1 MRLKHQSRQEEGMV
15 PTVRILSD
23 DEVRLMH
30 TRALDVLRKVG
41 IRYESR
47 RCLEL
52 LEAEGQRVDYDS
64 GIAWLEPD
72 LVERCIRSTP
82 RVITLAGRNPG
93 HDMLLDGTRL
103 RITTNGQGTFTQDHR
118 TGERRQGCVK
128 DLRDSTKVGHHL
140 DVVDYVWPMVVPF
153 DVPGESRVLHEM
165 YHAFA
170 MTSKHVQHEIQLP
183 EHVPFALEML
193 EVLAG
198 SKEELRRRPLY
209 SVVACTVS
217 PLQHEPKMA
226 ELCIDLA
233 RAGVPIVIWPMPL
246 TGATAPV
253 TVPGTCLMSLVE
265 FLSGVVLFQ
274 VAAPGCPL
282 IYPLGPEVL
291 DMKSGMAVCAGP
303 EIPLFNLVLGQM
315 AKHYDVPALG
325 VGLNSDAKIP
335 GIQAAYESMQTGL
348 AAALSGAD
356 LLVGIGVL
364 DDNNTMSLTQMV
376 IESEIGRMVKRI
388 REGVV
393 VTDESLMTHLI
404 EKAGPGQHFLG
415 FKETLN
421 GLKTGEVFFPRFSY
435 RSTYDKFFE
444 EGHDEIARA
453 RAEVE
458 RLLALPDPEPLPP
471 EVDRELR
478 RILKAADKACAESAA

>member
-1 MRLKHQSRQEEGMV
+1 MIPE
-15 PTVRILSD
+15 VRILSD
-23 DEVRLMH
+23 EEVRLLH

-47 RCLEL
+47 RVLDL
-52 LEAEGQRVDYDS
+52 LAEHGQRVDHDK

-72 LVERCIRSTP
+72 IVERCLKTTP
-82 RVITLAGRNPG
+82 RVITLAGRDPK
-93 HDMLLDGTRL
+93 HDILTDGSRL
-103 RITTNGQGTFTQDHR
+103 RVTTNGQATFTQDYR
-118 TGERRQGCVK
+118 TGERRQGQVK
-128 DLRDSTKVGHHL
+128 DLRDSTKAGHHL
-140 DVVDYVWPMVVPF
+140 DVVDYIWPMVVPF
-153 DVPGESRVLHEM
+153 DVPGPSRVLHEM
-165 YHAFA
+165 YHSFA
-170 MTSKHVQHEIQLP
+170 MTTKHIQHEIQLP

-193 EVLAG
+193 EVIAG
-198 SKEELRRRPLY
+198 SREALKRRPPF

-226 ELCIDLA
+226 DLCIDLA
-233 RAGVPIVIWPMPL
+233 RAGIPIVIWPMPL

-274 VAAPGCPL
+274 LAAPGCPL

-291 DMKSGMAVCAGP
+291 DMRSGMAVCGSP
-303 EIPLFNLVLGQM
+303 EIPLFNLILGQM
-315 AKHYDVPALG
+315 AKFYNVPALG

-335 GIQAAYESMQTGL
+335 GVQAAYESMHTGM

-364 DDNNTMSLTQMV
+364 DDNNTMSLTELV
-376 IESEIGRMVKRI
+376 IEAEIARMVKRI
-388 REGVV
+388 REGAV
-393 VTDESLMTHLI
+393 VTDETLMVHLI

-421 GLKTGEVFFPRFSY
+421 GLRTGAVFFPKFSY
-435 RSTYDKFFE
+435 RSSYDKFFE
-444 EGHDEIARA
+444 EGHDELEKA
-453 RAEVE
+453 RAEVD
-458 RLLALPDPEPLPP
+458 RLLALPDPDPLPP
-471 EVDRELR
+471 DVDRELR
-478 RILKAADKACAESAA
+478 RIVEAADKACAESAA

>member
-1 MRLKHQSRQEEGMV
+1 MV
-15 PTVRILSD
+15 PKVTILSD
-23 DEVRLMH
+23 EEVGLLH
-30 TRALDVLRKVG
+30 ARALDVLEHVG
-41 IRYESR
+41 IKYESR

-52 LEAEGQRVDYDS
+52 LQAEGQKVDFDS
-64 GIAWLEPD
+64 GIAWLKPD
-72 LVERCIRSTP
+72 LVERCIKSTP
-82 RVITLAGRNPG
+82 RVITLAGRDPR
-93 HDMLLDGTRL
+93 HDMVLDGTRL
-103 RITTNGQGTFTQDHR
+103 RVTTNGQGTFTQDHR
-118 TGERRQGCVK
+118 TGERRQGTVK

-140 DVVDYVWPMVVPF
+140 DVVDYIWPMVVPF
-153 DVPGESRVLHEM
+153 DVPGDSRVLHEM
-165 YHAFA
+165 YHTFA
-170 MTSKHVQHEIQLP
+170 MTTKHVQHEIQLP

-209 SVVACTVS
+209 SVVSCTVS

-274 VAAPGCPL
+274 VAAPGCAL

-315 AKHYDVPALG
+315 AKYYDVPALG
-325 VGLNSDAKIP
+325 VGLNSDAKVP

-376 IESEIGRMVKRI
+376 IESEIARMVKRI

-393 VTDESLMTHLI
+393 VSEESLMTHLI
-404 EKAGPGQHFLG
+404 FKAGPGQHFLG
-415 FKETLN
+415 FKETLA

-435 RSTYDKFFE
+435 RSTYDKYFE
-444 EGHDEIARA
+444 EGHDELARA

-458 RLLALPDPEPLPP
+458 RLLALADPEPLPP
-471 EVDRELR
+471 EVDRELQ

>member
-1 MRLKHQSRQEEGMV
+1 MIPQVK
-15 PTVRILSD
+15 ILSD
-23 DEVRLMH
+23 EEVQLLH
-30 TRALDVLRKVG
+30 TRALDVLEKVG
-41 IRYESR
+41 IKYESPAVLR
-47 RCLEL
+47 L
-52 LEAEGQRVDYDS
+52 LEEHGQRVDYDK
-64 GIAWLEPD
+64 GIAWLKPET
-72 LVERCIRSTP
+72 VEACIKTTP
-82 RVITLAGRNPG
+82 RTITLAGRVPE
-93 HDMLLDGTRL
+93 HDMVLDGTRL
-103 RITTNGQGTFTQDHR
+103 RVTTNGQGTFIQDHR
-118 TGERRQGCVK
+118 TGVRRQGLVQ
-128 DLRDSTKVGHHL
+128 DLRDSTKIGHHL
-140 DVVDYVWPMVVPF
+140 EVVDYIWPMVVPF
-153 DVPGESRVLHEM
+153 DVPGPSRVLHEM
-165 YHAFA
+165 YHSIA
-170 MTSKHVQHEIQLP
+170 MTGKHIQHEIQLP

-193 EVLAG
+193 EVISG
-198 SKEELRRRPLY
+198 SREELKRRPPY

-233 RAGVPIVIWPMPL
+233 RAGIPIVIWPMPL

-253 TVPGTCLMSLVE
+253 TVPGTCLMSLIE

-274 VAAPGCPL
+274 LAAPGCPL

-291 DMKSGMAVCAGP
+291 DMRSGMAVCGSP

-356 LLVGIGVL
+356 LLVGIGIL
-364 DDNNTMSLTQMV
+364 DDNNTMSYTQMI
-376 IESEIGRMVKRI
+376 IESEIAGMVKRI
-388 REGVV
+388 RQGVV
-393 VTDESLMTHLI
+393 VNDETLMTHLI

-415 FKETLN
+415 FKETLA
-421 GLKTGEVFFPRFSY
+421 GLKTGAVFFPKFSY
-435 RSTYDKFFE
+435 RSSYDKYFE
-444 EGHDEIARA
+444 DGNNEIEKA

-458 RLLALPDPEPLPP
+458 RLLMMPDPEPLPP

-478 RILKAADKACAESAA
+478 RILAAADKACAESAA

>member
-1 MRLKHQSRQEEGMV
+1 MIPE
-15 PTVRILSD
+15 VRILSD
-23 DEVRLMH
+23 EEVQTLHRG
-30 TRALDVLRKVG
+30 ALNVLEKVG

-52 LEAEGQRVDYDS
+52 LEAEGQKVDYDS
-64 GIAWLEPD
+64 GIAWIHPD
-72 LVERCIRSTP
+72 LVQRCIASTP
-82 RVITLAGRNPG
+82 RTITLGGRNPK
-93 HDMLLDGTRL
+93 HDMILDGSCL
-103 RITTNGQGTFTQDHR
+103 RVTTNGQATFTQDHR
-118 TGERRQGCVK
+118 TGERRQGCVQ
-128 DLRDSTKVGHHL
+128 DLRDSTRVGHHL
-140 DVVDYVWPMVVPF
+140 EGIDYIWPMVVPF

-165 YHAFA
+165 YHSFA
-170 MTSKHVQHEIQLP
+170 SSSKHIQHEVQLP

-193 EVLAG
+193 EVLMG
-198 SKEELRRRPLY
+198 SKEEVRRRPPF
-209 SVVACTVS
+209 SVVSCTVS

-226 ELCIDLA
+226 ELSVDLA
-233 RAGVPIVIWPMPL
+233 RAGIPIVIWPMPL

-282 IYPLGPEVL
+282 IYPLGPEIL
-291 DMKSGMAVCAGP
+291 DMKSGMAVCGGP

-315 AKHYDVPALG
+315 ARFYDVPALG

-356 LLVGIGVL
+356 LLVGVGVL
-364 DDNNTMSLTQMV
+364 DDNNTMSMNQMV
-376 IESEIGRMVKRI
+376 IEAEMARMVKRV
-388 REGVV
+388 RRGVTV
-393 VTDESLMTHLI
+393 NADSLMIHLI

-415 FKETLN
+415 FKETLE
-421 GLKTGEVFFPRFSY
+421 GLKRGEVFFPGFSY
-435 RSTYDKFFE
+435 RNTYDKYFE
-444 EGHDEIARA
+444 DGRNEIAEA

-458 RLLALPDPEPLPP
+458 RLLVLPDPDPLPP

-478 RILKAADKACAESAA
+478 RIVKAADKACAESAA

>member
-1 MRLKHQSRQEEGMV
+1 MV
-15 PTVRILSD
+15 PEVRILSD
-23 DEVRLMH
+23 EEVQRLH
-30 TRALDVLRKVG
+30 TKALDILEKVGIKYESPRALD
-41 IRYESR
+41 
-47 RCLEL
+47 L
-52 LEAEGQRVDYDS
+52 LEAAGQKVDRDK
-64 GIAWLEPD
+64 GIAWIKPD
-72 LVERCIRSTP
+72 LVERSVASTP
-82 RVITLAGRNPG
+82 RVITLAGRTPDR
-93 HDMLLDGTRL
+93 DMLLDGTQL
-103 RITTNGQGTFTQDHR
+103 RVTTNGQGTFTQDHR

-128 DLRDSTKVGHHL
+128 DLRDSTKVGHYL
-140 DVVDYVWPMVVPF
+140 DVVDFIWPMVVPF
-153 DVPGESRVLHEM
+153 DVPGPSRVLHEM
-165 YHAFA
+165 YHSFA
-170 MTSKHVQHEIQLP
+170 MTSKHIQHEIQLP

-198 SKEELRRRPLY
+198 GKEALRKRPIY

-217 PLQHEPKMA
+217 PLQHEPHMA

-233 RAGVPIVIWPMPL
+233 RAGVPIVVWPMPL

-274 VAAPGCPL
+274 TAAPGCPL
-282 IYPLGPEVL
+282 LYPLGPEVL

-315 AKHYDVPALG
+315 AKFYDVPALG

-364 DDNNTMSLTQMV
+364 DDNNTMSLTQMI
-376 IESEIGRMVKRI
+376 IESEIARMVKRI
-388 REGVV
+388 RRGVV
-393 VTDESLMTHLI
+393 VSDDTLMAHLI

-435 RSTYDKFFE
+435 RSTYDKYFE
-444 EGHDEIARA
+444 EKHDEIASA

-458 RLLALPDPEPLPP
+458 RLLALPDPDPLPP
-471 EVDRELR
+471 EVDRELK
-478 RILKAADKACAESAA
+478 RILAAADKACAESAA

>member
-1 MRLKHQSRQEEGMV
+1 MIPE
-15 PTVRILSD
+15 VRILSD
-23 DEVRLMH
+23 EEVRLLH
-30 TRALDVLRKVG
+30 TRALGVLEKVG
-41 IRYESR
+41 IKYESR

-52 LEAEGQRVDYDS
+52 LEAEGQRVDFDK
-64 GIAWLEPD
+64 GIAWIKPD
-72 LVERCIRSTP
+72 LVERCIASTP
-82 RVITLAGRNPG
+82 RVITLAGRNPQ
-93 HDMLLDGTRL
+93 HDMVLEGKRL

-165 YHAFA
+165 YHTYA
-170 MTSKHVQHEIQLP
+170 MTTKHIQHEIQLP

-198 SKEELRRRPLY
+198 SREELRRRPLY
-209 SVVACTVS
+209 SVVSCTVS

-226 ELCIDLA
+226 ELCMDLA

-274 VAAPGCPL
+274 TAAPGCPL

-315 AKHYDVPALG
+315 AKHYNVPALG

-364 DDNNTMSLTQMV
+364 DDNNTLSLTQMI
-376 IESEIGRMVKRI
+376 IESEIARMVKQI
-388 REGVV
+388 RAGVA

-435 RSTYDKFFE
+435 RNTYDKYFE
-444 EGHDEIARA
+444 DGHNEIAEA

-458 RLLALPDPEPLPP
+458 RLLALPDPDPLPP
-471 EVDRELR
+471 EVDRELQ

>member
-1 MRLKHQSRQEEGMV
+1 MPRHHHGAGAEEVFMV
-15 PTVRILSD
+15 PEVRILSD
-23 DEVRLMH
+23 EETRLMH
-30 TRALDVLRKVG
+30 TRALDILEKVG
-41 IRYESR
+41 IKYESTR
-47 RCLEL
+47 ALDL
-52 LEAEGQRVDYDS
+52 LAEHGQRVDHDK
-64 GIAWLEPD
+64 GLAWLKPD
-72 LVERCIRSTP
+72 LVQKCIESTP
-82 RVITLAGRNPG
+82 RVITLAGRDPK
-93 HDMLLDGTRL
+93 LDL
-103 RITTNGQGTFTQDHR
+103 RADGADLSVYANGQATLTQDYR
-118 TGERRQGCVK
+118 TGERRQGLVR
-128 DLRDSTKVGHHL
+128 DLRDSTKAAHYI

-153 DVPGESRVLHEM
+153 DVPGPSRVLHEM
-165 YHAFA
+165 YHSFA

-193 EVLAG
+193 EVLSG
-198 SKEELRRRPLY
+198 SKEEMRRRPLY
-209 SVVACTVS
+209 SVVSCTVS

-315 AKHYDVPALG
+315 AKHLDVPALG

-364 DDNNTMSLTQMV
+364 
-376 IESEIGRMVKRI
+376 
-388 REGVV
+388 
-393 VTDESLMTHLI
+393 
-404 EKAGPGQHFLG
+404 A
-415 FKETLN
+415 
-421 GLKTGEVFFPRFSY
+421 
-435 RSTYDKFFE
+435 
-444 EGHDEIARA
+444 
-453 RAEVE
+453 
-458 RLLALPDPEPLPP
+458 
-471 EVDRELR
+471 
-478 RILKAADKACAESAA
+478 

>member
-1 MRLKHQSRQEEGMV
+1 MV
-15 PTVRILSD
+15 PQVTILSD
-23 DEVRLMH
+23 DEERLLY
-30 TRALDVLRKVG
+30 TRALDVLQKVG
-41 IRYESR
+41 IKYESR

-52 LEAEGQRVDYDS
+52 LASHGQRVDFDS
-64 GIAWLEPD
+64 GIAWIKPD
-72 LVERCIRSTP
+72 LVERCLSTTP
-82 RVITLAGRNPG
+82 RTITLAGRDPK
-93 HDMLLDGTRL
+93 HDMRLDGSRL
-103 RITTNGQGTFTQDHR
+103 YITTNGQGTFTQDHR

-128 DLRDSTKVGHHL
+128 DLRDSTKVGHHIE
-140 DVVDYVWPMVVPF
+140 VVDYIWPMVVPF

-170 MTSKHVQHEIQLP
+170 MTTKHVQHEIQLP
-183 EHVPFALEML
+183 EHVPFALEMML
-193 EVLAG
+193 VMSG
-198 SKEELRRRPLY
+198 GTEELRRRPIY

-233 RAGVPIVIWPMPL
+233 RAGIPIVIWPMPL

-253 TVPGTCLMSLVE
+253 TVAGTCLMSLVE

-274 VAAPGCPL
+274 TASPGCPL

-291 DMKSGMAVCAGP
+291 DMKSGMAVCGGP

-315 AKHYDVPALG
+315 ARYMDVPALG
-325 VGLNSDAKIP
+325 VGLNSDAKVP

-376 IESEIGRMVKRI
+376 IEAEIARMVKRI
-388 REGVV
+388 REGVRV
-393 VTDESLMTHLI
+393 DDGTLMTHLI

-421 GLKTGEVFFPRFSY
+421 GIKTGAVFFPQLSY

-444 EGHDEIARA
+444 EGHDMVEQA

-458 RLLALPDPEPLPP
+458 RLLALPDPDPLPDD
-471 EVDRELR
+471 VDRELK
-478 RILKAADKACAESAA
+478 RILSAADKACAESAA